1 MSELRNLSIKL
12 AKFPDSCK
20 IVKLKP
26 LFKKGFKT
34 NPLNYR
40 PIPLLPLILQIIEK
54 SFHEQAS
61 SFWTNNSILYNYQS
75 GFRKNSHGS
84 SLSGKIWKLLIRIW
98 LTSKTHLFRS
108 FKYYTCGTTGAHF
121 GTITV
126 SHICKWHAPAW
137 NPPPMKIGGGGGGP
151 FYQALG
157 DLKHSPT
164 LGA

>member
-61 SFWTNNSILYNYQS
+61 SF
-75 GFRKNSHGS
+75 
-84 SLSGKIWKLLIRIW
+84 
-98 LTSKTHLFRS
+98 
-108 FKYYTCGTTGAHF
+108 
-121 GTITV
+121 
-126 SHICKWHAPAW
+126 
-137 NPPPMKIGGGGGGP
+137 
-151 FYQALG
+151 
-157 DLKHSPT
+157 
-164 LGA
+164 